1 MPEEIK
7 YCVVCGELISDLY
20 HNSYH
25 SHIALKYCP
34 ACREKRRREQV
45 QAAKK
50 RNRKKRRIQRQ
61 TTQWVTDSVIDS
73 ELEILGEKQKELQQQ
88 QEQIRLLKEEN
99 KLLRESN
106 AQLRAQKKTVANLK

>member
-7 YCVVCGELISDLY
+7 YCVRCGEAISDLY

-25 SHIALKYCP
+25 SHIAMKYCP
-34 ACREKRRREQV
+34 ACREEQRKQQV

-50 RNRKKRRIQRQ
+50 RYQKKNRVRQ
-61 TTQWVTDSVIDS
+61 ETKQWVADSVIDS
-73 ELEILGEKQKELQQQ
+73 ELQRLGEKKKELQQQ
-88 QEQIRLLKEEN
+88 QEQIKLLKEEN

-106 AQLRAQKKTVANLK
+106 AQLRATHGK